1 MSEVMEKETQDVEV
15 FELDDDFDPLE
26 DMGIDLEEAENR
38 DDEEMDYQAPI
49 PDADRS
55 QVPEPVE
62 LPPEE
67 RIQKLVDGIPGQ
79 KFRIYGLVQ
88 LLAEPKTI
96 PQAAEELEAD
106 FPQRGNVYDAGLL
119 MELLVDAGA
128 LRKFKAEE
136 DGEDA
141 ETGEPSESTEAT
153 EPATI
158 DPAESTEAS
167 EPAPEDDAE
176 YLQVTKPAPVL
187 YQATEVGLQM
197 AENAVNVGVVCAML
211 KEEPQY
217 LPIYERVLQLVST
230 EGGVEVGTV
239 SEAVNDD
246 ELCQEPPRFAQHF
259 LDRLERVDAVR
270 WEDTWQITDLG
281 TQALESDVFAQ

>member
-1 MSEVMEKETQDVEV
+1 MSEVMEKETQNVEV

-26 DMGIDLEEAENR
+26 DMGLDLEEEAEDR
-38 DDEEMDYQAPI
+38 DEEEMDYQAPI

-62 LPPEE
+62 LPPKE

-96 PQAAEELEAD
+96 PQATEELEAD

-128 LRKFKAEE
+128 LRKFKAED
-136 DGEDA
+136 DGEDV
-141 ETGEPSESTEAT
+141 
-153 EPATI
+153 EPA
-158 DPAESTEAS
+158 EAA
-167 EPAPEDDAE
+167 EPAAEDDAE
-176 YLQVTKPAPVL
+176 YLQVTKPVSVL

-217 LPIYERVLQLVST
+217 LPIYERVLKLVSV
-230 EGGVEVGTV
+230 EGGVEVDAV

-246 ELCQEPPRFAQHF
+246 ELCQEPPRFAQYF